1 MPVRS
6 KPGPP
11 FPSFRRVRIG
21 RESGRFHG
29 EPIRILAE
37 HGLRSRELIQEPGEH
52 VGADL
57 ARYEFRR
64 RLLAAPADD
73 FPRIGDLEIARR
85 SEEHTSTLQSL
96 MRTSS

>member
-57 ARYEFRR
+57 ARY
-64 RLLAAPADD
+64 
-73 FPRIGDLEIARR
+73 R
-85 SEEHTSTLQSL
+85 SEEHTSEIQSL
-96 MRTSS
+96 MRISYAVLCLKKKHEPTITHYTVNTINA